1 MSFNDFG
8 YKKLNKLDLIILNN
22 PILQKFYSVED
33 FLNSNINK
41 SNLTYTQILVHSV
54 KLFFEFCF
62 LKIEKGE
69 KILDLISKICNKTKQ
84 LDFFNLLI
92 SYYEIIKITLNNI
105 SKDVQNNFLNNEL
118 EVKPIFSFINEK
130 NEIFDNYDD
139 SNKINENFKILKFKI
154 NFTVTNETNYYYFMK
169 KIEFNLNY
177 KENDDFVYYDLT
189 RAPFPIGYTL
199 QNHLKNEK
207 LVLKNFK
214 GDFSDYTNLDEINK
228 GEKIY
233 LIRDNIIKDE
243 IKIKENFKL
252 TKRNS
257 KGFKQTYKNFEL
269 FLKSNEKIMNNISF
283 IYPFGSVIQFTQ
295 NISSDLEIT
304 LITKNYQSISSEE
317 KDMFLENVIN
327 YIKEKDDLYENVKK
341 LTTKRTILINCI
353 DKKTNIKIEI
363 NLNNFFGIYNGNL
376 IRNYLLIDSRALILV
391 NTIKDWSK
399 RKGINGNIRGHLS
412 SYCYTLM
419 TIYFLQ
425 RLDPPILPVISSK
438 NDLIKTTIENKE
450 YYLEKKLISKDI
462 IKYKSENN
470 DSIATLFI
478 KWLIF
483 YLYLFKEEYYCIDIT
498 RKKQLKRSYEMKYMN
513 YFETNNK
520 LIVYIFI
527 DMFDYTYNPGAYFE
541 RNSTPHINM
550 IKIMKST
557 LKQCLEGND
566 NIIQND
572 EININK

>member
-41 SNLTYTQILVHSV
+41 SNLTYTQIFVKSV

-62 LKIEKGE
+62 LKVEKGE

-84 LDFFNLLI
+84 LELFNLLV

-105 SKDVQNNFLNNEL
+105 SKDYQNNFLNNEL
-118 EVKPIFSFINEK
+118 IIKPFFSYINEK
-130 NEIFDNYDD
+130 NEIFDDYDD
-139 SNKINENFKILKFKI
+139 SNNINENLKILKFKI
-154 NFTVTNETNYYYFMK
+154 NFTVTNEKNYYYFMK

-189 RAPFPIGYTL
+189 RASFPIGYTL

-214 GDFSDYTNLDEINK
+214 GDFSDYTNLEENNK
-228 GEKIY
+228 GEKVV

-252 TKRNS
+252 TKRNC
-257 KGFKQTYKNFEL
+257 KEFKQTFKNFEL

-295 NISSDLEIT
+295 NILSDLEIT
-304 LITKNYQSISSEE
+304 LITKNYQSISLEE
-317 KDMFLENVIN
+317 KNIFLENIKC
-327 YIKEKDDLYENVKK
+327 YIKEKEDLYENVKK
-341 LTTKRTILINCI
+341 LTTKRTILINCV

-399 RKGINGNIRGHLS
+399 RKGINGNLRGNLS

-425 RLDPPILPVISSK
+425 RLNYPILPVISSK

-498 RKKQLKRSYEMKYMN
+498 RKKQLFRSNYMRYMN
-513 YFETNNK
+513 HYKENNVSRTA
-520 LIVYIFI
+520 VYIFI
-527 DMFDYTYNPGAYFE
+527 DMFDYKYNPGSYFK
-541 RNSTPHINM
+541 NDTSQYDTYKSKLIN
-550 IKIMKST
+550 T
-557 LKQCLEGND
+557 LNNLLNG
-566 NIIQND
+566 D
-572 EININK
+572 EKFIFEEET